1 MKPNLLALHTAA
13 AFGSICLASSA
24 FAQAQATTLKISP
37 TGIGHMLIVP
47 YYTAQGG
54 HATQLNIVNVDR
66 VNGKAVKV
74 RFRGA
79 SNADDVFDFTL
90 LLSPGDVWTAEVS
103 QNPSTGYARLS
114 TTDNSCT
121 LPTQIN
127 RDFIGTRLNPASA
140 RPNETREG
148 YVEILNMANIP
159 PTSTVFAAIKH
170 TNGVTPAPC
179 SNGASMPAALQNL
192 TDSVRMAAVG
202 FANPT
207 TGLLANWSVVHL
219 AEATSWSGKATAILA
234 VDASGQPGYGN
245 KVAYPQVNGTPS
257 QVAAGVPIANL
268 TTDPLLISGAVPV
281 QSYDLPDLS
290 TPYTSTLSAAQ
301 QAALLSGA
309 MATSSLSNEYT
320 TDDAVQAQTDWVFSL
335 PMRRYSVA
343 LNHTTGLPVL
353 TTLSP
358 PYFNASNTTV
368 AGTGGNR
375 RLCVTGISRTFWDRS
390 EQLEPSFSPTP
401 PTNLCGAVSVL
412 SINAGNELAPSAIAS
427 SVVRQNVELSYQ
439 DGWGEITTPGIYRY
453 PVVLGSY
460 GLPILGLAFSRSTST
475 NVGAG
480 LSGNLGMVWEH
491 RYAEPKPAATLPLF

>member
-1 MKPNLLALHTAA
+1 MQPTLLTLRTIAAL
-13 AFGSICLASSA
+13 GGICLASSA
-24 FAQAQATTLKISP
+24 LAQSQATTLKIAP

-54 HATQLNIVNVDR
+54 NATRLNIVNVDR

-74 RFRGA
+74 RFRSA

-103 QNPSTGYARLS
+103 QNPNTGFARL
-114 TTDNSCT
+114 TTADNSCT
-121 LPTQIN
+121 LPTQLN

-179 SNGASMPAALQNL
+179 SNGSSIPVALRNL
-192 TDSVRMAAVG
+192 TTSVGMAAVG
-202 FANPT
+202 LANPT
-207 TGLLANWSVVHL
+207 TGLLANWSVVNL
-219 AEATSWSGKATAILA
+219 AEATAWSGKATAILA
-234 VDASGQPGYGN
+234 VDASGQPAYGN
-245 KVAYPQVNGTPS
+245 TVAYPQINGTPS
-257 QVAAGVPIANL
+257 QVTAGVPIASL
-268 TTDPLLISGAVPV
+268 TADPLLVSGAVPI

-309 MATSSLSNEYT
+309 MATSSLSNEYA

-343 LNHTTGLPVL
+343 LNQTTGLPVF

-358 PYFNASNTTV
+358 PYFNATNTTV

-375 RLCVTGISRTFWDRS
+375 RLCVTGISRTFLDRS
-390 EQLEPSFSPTP
+390 EQLEPIFSPAP
-401 PTNLCGAVSVL
+401 PTNLCGAVAVL
-412 SINAGNELAPSAIAS
+412 SINAGNELAPSAIAA
-427 SVVRQNVELSYQ
+427 SVVRQNVELDYQ
-439 DGWGEITTPGIYRY
+439 NGWGVIATPGISRY
-453 PVVLGSY
+453 PAVLGSY
-460 GLPILGLAFSRSTST
+460 GLPILGMAFSR
-475 NVGAG
+475 A
-480 LSGNLGMVWEH
+480 LSAPAAPAVSGSYGMLWEH
-491 RYAEPKPAATLPLF
+491 RYAEPRLLTLPRF